1 MHLDPSLPILVAIL
15 VIIVL
20 IGLVLQLIRQPQVI
34 GYLLARGGSRYP
46 VQVVL
51 SMLLVWPLGVWLE
64 SPLERVV
71 LLGFVTSLSSTAV
84 IIKMLRDSGEMS
96 TREGQDLLG
105 ILLVQDLVV
114 IPDADCYRPDG

>member
-1 MHLDPSLPILVAIL
+1 
-15 VIIVL
+15 
-20 IGLVLQLIRQPQVI
+20 
-34 GYLLARGGSRYP
+34 
-46 VQVVL
+46 
-51 SMLLVWPLGVWLE
+51 MLLVWPLGVWLE
-64 SPLERVV
+64 WPLERVV

-105 ILLVQDLVV
+105 ILLVQDLAV